1 MKVWLLVLFLHT
13 PDMPSIKYQAHLYKS
28 EWDCSMAKEEYM
40 AHYYSESESYRE
52 KMKTNNVKLLV
63 GLFIIINSFVIWY
76 YIIKV
81 IRVVFK

>member
-40 AHYYSESESYRE
+40 THYYSESESYR
-52 KMKTNNVKLLV
+52 KNLKTNAYCLE
-63 GLFIIINSFVIWY
+63 FDSFPIAY
-76 YIIKV
+76 FSQIHEI
-81 IRVVFK
+81 